1 MLRYHRLYHQYR
13 STKITRVFE
22 EWNKYIPDIRPC
34 YSVSPASSPEVVS
47 MLRDKQIPMI
57 CRTAKDA
64 LLVKDDRLVVIDG
77 KRPMAGTG
85 TGAQGGYREYIV
97 RNIKSLQASPAAPMT
112 PVWIYATISNES
124 VEHARQMFEYIW
136 ANKCILNG
144 IVFNISNFSHSAQ
157 SISPSMYSYKIAMD
171 YILRNIVYPL
181 EKEYG
186 ITTPAIMMDGRHHIT
201 QMRHLYE
208 LREYALSYI
217 PRTNP
222 LYIRCPELR
231 LIIGSLIDDSYPRV
245 VNDKVY
251 P

>member
-47 MLRDKQIPMI
+47 MLCDKQIPMI

-64 LLVKDDRLVVIDG
+64 LLVKDDKLVVIDG
-77 KRPMAGTG
+77 KRPGAGTG

-171 YILRNIVYPL
+171 YILRNIVYPF

-201 QMRHLYE
+201 QLRHLYE

-222 LYIRCPELR
+222 LYSRCPELR

-245 VNDKVY
+245 INDKVY

>member
-34 YSVSPASSPEVVS
+34 YSVSPASSPDVVS
-47 MLRDKQIPMI
+47 MLCDKQIPMI

-77 KRPMAGTG
+77 KRPSPGTG
-85 TGAQGGYREYIV
+85 TKGGYHEYIV

-157 SISPSMYSYKIAMD
+157 DISPSMYSYKIAMD
-171 YILRNIVYPL
+171 YILRNIVYPF

-201 QMRHLYE
+201 QLRHLYE

-222 LYIRCPELR
+222 LYSRCPELR

>member
-47 MLRDKQIPMI
+47 MLCDKQIPMI

-64 LLVKDDRLVVIDG
+64 LLIKDASLVVIDG
-77 KRPMAGTG
+77 KRPGAGTG
-85 TGAQGGYREYIV
+85 TGVQGGYREYIV

-171 YILRNIVYPL
+171 YILRNIVYPF

-222 LYIRCPELR
+222 LYSRCPELR

-245 VNDKVY
+245 INDKGY